1 MICGCRLHN
10 ELLRAAHRGQLT
22 ASSPGL
28 GADHSTRSFGQA
40 KEPWTGPMRSGDP
53 LGDHRQRAITLALI
67 FVPIFA
73 NQDSVG
79 PSAPLTHQSCAGLR
93 HDAESEGATGFLE
106 LSGQGLQTA
115 SLRPAHPAMG
125 LLLQLMSKG
134 SD

>member
-1 MICGCRLHN
+1 MISGCRSHN
-10 ELLRAAHRGQLT
+10 EFLRAAGCCRVT
-22 ASSPGL
+22 ASWTGL
-28 GADHSTRSFGQA
+28 SAGQNTRSLSQA
-40 KEPWTGPMRSGDP
+40 KEPWARPMRSGDP